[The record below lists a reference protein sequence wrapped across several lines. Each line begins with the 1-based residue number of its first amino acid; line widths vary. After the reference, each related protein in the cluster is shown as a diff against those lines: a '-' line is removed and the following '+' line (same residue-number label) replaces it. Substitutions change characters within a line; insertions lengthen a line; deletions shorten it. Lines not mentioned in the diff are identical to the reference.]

1 MKIFYDASAL
11 CRNRTG
17 IESVTYNLLL
27 QLLATDTR
35 NEYHIVF
42 RKHVNSEFL
51 ALKSDRF
58 RFYISPF
65 KSQILTEQIY
75 IPWVVFKCR
84 PDISAFICFPPG
96 LLIKKNI
103 ALYCH
108 DATNWRYKKYLSW
121 KNRLYFKPL
130 TGVAMKRAKMIL
142 TNSLS
147 SQSEILK
154 FFPRARNIIHVI
166 YPALARGFNVKN
178 RTDESSSNL
187 LVKLGI
193 TKKYILCVGSLEP
206 RKNIEF
212 IIRSICAV
220 LERNDLQLVLAGR
233 KAWGNNSIDV
243 AINESH
249 GRARFVKTGY
259 VSESQLNTLYCCAE
273 MFLYP
278 SLYEGFGLPL
288 LEAFSCGCPVITS
301 NVSSMPEIAKD
312 AALLINPTDKDEL
325 ICSVES
331 LLFDVKLRTELKKRG
346 ARRVEIFSW
355 ENSAHKFINLI
366 ETT

>member
-11 CRNRTG
+11 CRKRTG

-27 QLLATDTR
+27 QLLATNTL

-42 RKHVNSEFL
+42 RKHVDSEFV
-51 ALKSDRF
+51 ALKSDQC
-58 RFYISPF
+58 RFYLSPF

-75 IPWVVFKCR
+75 IPWVIFRCR
-84 PDISAFICFPPG
+84 PDICAFICFPPG

-108 DATNWRYKKYLSW
+108 DATNWRYKEYLSW

-130 TGVAMKRAKMIL
+130 TGIAMKRARIIL

-166 YPALARGFNVKN
+166 YPALSRGFDVKN
-178 RTDESSSNL
+178 RAKESSSNL

-212 IIRSICAV
+212 IIRNVSAV
-220 LERNDLQLVLAGR
+220 LERNDLLLVLAGR

-243 AINESH
+243 AINESQS
-249 GRARFVKTGY
+249 RNRFVKTGY
-259 VSESQLNTLYCCAE
+259 VSESQLNILYCCAE

-288 LEAFSCGCPVITS
+288 IEAFSCGCPVITS
-301 NVSSMPEIAKD
+301 NVSSMPEIAGD
-312 AALLINPTDKDEL
+312 AALLIDPTDKDGL
-325 ICSVES
+325 ISSIES
-331 LLFDVKLRTELKKRG
+331 LLCDMKLRAELEKRG
-346 ARRVEIFSW
+346 TRRVEDFSW
-355 ENSAHKFINLI
+355 EKSAHKFISLI